1 MGVYQPSI
9 YLVSIFD
16 VHGSF
21 LGINAMRAEQAP
33 ICESIR
39 ILNKK
44 WIIEYYQLFQP
55 YGVSDEVLN
64 LFDLHLIFRLDKKS
78 YQHR

>member
-44 WIIEYYQLFQP
+44 
-55 YGVSDEVLN
+55 
-64 LFDLHLIFRLDKKS
+64 
-78 YQHR
+78 